1 MSTQQLNDSC
11 LRKHAALE
19 TTYVEAHR
27 PDSLKWKCCFYAV
40 LCIAGT
46 IFSANTIY
54 GGTTRDLCFFSIQLQ
69 SSPFREQYM
78 AALAGDTGPMPTAAD
93 SSEQSDVPYTFK
105 ILFRK
110 ARSNDMPGDALI
122 DTFSRDCLTCH
133 DSSLA
138 VNVDFNYRNSP
149 GRAIQ
154 LRPIDCKDH
163 PNGMD
168 YSSYEALG
176 KGQFK
181 YISPL
186 NSNMKLVNG
195 RVGCLTCHNPLNPEK
210 GHLVMSDFRSALCQT
225 CHNL

>member
-1 MSTQQLNDSC
+1 MFFF
-11 LRKHAALE
+11 R
-19 TTYVEAHR
+19 
-27 PDSLKWKCCFYAV
+27 V
-40 LCIAGT
+40 LLIAGNIISVST
-46 IFSANTIY
+46 ASGDPFTDAGKKCQFSAQ
-54 GGTTRDLCFFSIQLQ
+54 IQV
-69 SSPFREQYM
+69 SPFREQYI
-78 AALAGDTGPMPTAAD
+78 AKLDAVTGTMPAAD
-93 SSEQSDVPYTFK
+93 SSGAGVQQSDSLEAFGFTFDK
-105 ILFRK
+105 
-110 ARSNDMPGDALI
+110 SNSRHIQVDANI
-122 DTFSRDCLTCH
+122 DPLSMDCLPCH
-133 DSSLA
+133 DGSAATEIS
-138 VNVDFNYRNSP
+138 FNYRNSP

-186 NSNMKLVNG
+186 NSNIKLVNG